1 MKREELRKKMGG
13 RILESYYDYA
23 SVKNLVYEGLEFGLD
38 CIQVFPNML
47 PKVQEVLEG
56 RELDICAVITYPHG
70 TFLPEQKAFEIKDAL
85 ESGATQVEF
94 VIHNINVRSG
104 NWELVREEFQACRKA
119 AGEHVLKAIV
129 EVEWLTDEQIKRVS
143 QLAIEEGVDRLTT
156 SIGVY
161 TMPDEKKNDVL
172 IRCKPD
178 DVKKI
183 KAIVGEQVKV
193 VAQGGINSVEMAEE
207 LLLAG
212 ADYISSEFA
221 AEILRNCAK

>member
-1 MKREELRKKMGG
+1 MKREELSKKMGG

-56 RELDICAVITYPHG
+56 RRLDLCAVITYPHG

-119 AGEHVLKAIV
+119 AGDHVLKAIV
-129 EVEWLTDEQIKRVS
+129 EVEWLTDEQIQKVS
-143 QLAIEEGVDRLTT
+143 QLAIEEGLDRLTT

-161 TMPDEKKNDVL
+161 TMPDENKNDVG

-193 VAQGGINSVEMAEE
+193 VAQGRIDSAEMAEE

-221 AEILRNCAK
+221 AEILRSCAK